1 MSIQKTRG
9 NGKLEGHAESGTG
22 SGGQE
27 TPRHPVGEFTAKRA
41 GVRSGKS
48 ESSVWDA
55 VEMAELV
62 VNSMVMFSFTHTLQ
76 GFWIWIKEA
85 GRFAEGFP

>member
-1 MSIQKTRG
+1 MQ
-9 NGKLEGHAESGTG
+9 NQ
-22 SGGQE
+22 GQALGDR
-27 TPRHPVGEFTAKRA
+27 RHQDILWERELTAKRA

>member
-1 MSIQKTRG
+1 MQ
-9 NGKLEGHAESGTG
+9 NQ
-22 SGGQE
+22 GQALGDR
-27 TPRHPVGEFTAKRA
+27 RHQDILWEREFTAKRA